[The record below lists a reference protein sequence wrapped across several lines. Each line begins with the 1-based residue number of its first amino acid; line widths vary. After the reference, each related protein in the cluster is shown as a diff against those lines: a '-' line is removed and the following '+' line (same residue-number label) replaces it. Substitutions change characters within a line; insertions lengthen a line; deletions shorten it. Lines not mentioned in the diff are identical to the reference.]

1 MKSLVVNVALA
12 LVWFN
17 NRKLLSPSSLN
28 DQDFPTS
35 DTFKTT
41 QNYSTVSWSGT
52 SLPIR
57 EDNEGAVIVLKT
69 AIYQRPLN
77 WYRCICG

>member
-1 MKSLVVNVALA
+1 M
-12 LVWFN
+12 
-17 NRKLLSPSSLN
+17 LSGVIQQLPTFESFN

-41 QNYSTVSWSGT
+41 QNYSTVWWSGT

-57 EDNEGAVIVLKT
+57 EHNEGAVIVLKT
-69 AIYQRPLN
+69 AIY
-77 WYRCICG
+77 